1 MKLRALVVD
10 DSRVMRNLVMQSV
23 RKTELA
29 EFEFIEA
36 EDGSDALGKFNPKAI
51 DIMFVDWN
59 MPKMTGID
67 FVRKVRA
74 TGKTEHIPIVMVTSE
89 KSMGKMQDALDS
101 AGANEY
107 ITKPFGPDELSRKLT
122 KLIAGI
128 PSHKSEDAAGKSGGF
143 FGKLFGG
150 T

>member
-10 DSRVMRNLVMQSV
+10 DSRVMRNLVIQSI
-23 RKTELA
+23 RNTELA
-29 EFEFIEA
+29 DFEFIEA
-36 EDGSDALGKFNPKAI
+36 EDGSDALTKFNPKTI

-59 MPKMTGID
+59 MPKITGIE

-89 KSMGKMQDALDS
+89 RSIGKIEEALDQ

-107 ITKPFGPDELSRKLT
+107 ITKPFGADELARKLS
-122 KLIAGI
+122 KLVRGI
-128 PSHKSEDAAGKSGGF
+128 PAQRTEDAAGTTAGF

-150 T
+150 G